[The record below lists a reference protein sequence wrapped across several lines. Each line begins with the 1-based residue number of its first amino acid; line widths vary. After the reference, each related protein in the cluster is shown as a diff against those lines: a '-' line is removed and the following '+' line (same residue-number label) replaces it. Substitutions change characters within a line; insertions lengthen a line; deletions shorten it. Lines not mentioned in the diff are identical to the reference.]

1 MSDAHFIETI
11 IGVGILLFAAKLMAE
26 LFLRLKLPIVL
37 GELIAGMVVGPFA
50 LGGLEIIDG
59 KQLLQINDEIR
70 VLGEMGA
77 IVILFMAGLEMTPKE
92 FLKGGKAAFVVGT
105 LGVVIP
111 FFAGLAVF
119 QLFGFDV
126 LQSMLIAT
134 ALTATSI
141 AISIQVLN
149 EFGKIKTPEAR
160 LIIGAAIVDD
170 ILAIAVLSVVTS
182 MAGSEGGV
190 DDIDITEITITILK
204 VLGFFAIMLVVAVV
218 VIPKIIT
225 PRLWK
230 AKGSVEGIA
239 TAAFFGA
246 AALAGSIGL
255 SPIVGAFAVGMALS
269 TTKVFEKIENYIGKI
284 GLIFAPLFFAIMLI
298 VAVVV
303 IPKVI
308 TPRIWK
314 AKGSVEGIATAAFF
328 GAAALAGSI
337 GLSPIVGAFAVGMAL
352 STTKV
357 FDKIENYVGKIGLIF
372 APLFF
377 AIIGAQVD
385 LRAVD
390 LNILALSAVIVII
403 AVTTKLFGC
412 GLPAMYFLKS
422 KQKGLRVGIG
432 MISRGEVGLIVAGV
446 GITAGILTSEV
457 YSTIIIMVVVTT
469 IITPI
474 WLKIEYRKE
483 QKNDKNESN
492 KTVKQKSE

>member
-1 MSDAHFIETI
+1 
-11 IGVGILLFAAKLMAE
+11 
-26 LFLRLKLPIVL
+26 
-37 GELIAGMVVGPFA
+37 
-50 LGGLEIIDG
+50 
-59 KQLLQINDEIR
+59 LQINDEIKI
-70 VLGEMGA
+70 LGEMGA

-92 FLKGGKAAFVVGT
+92 FLKGGKAALVVGT

-111 FFAGLAVF
+111 FFVGLTVF
-119 QLFGFDV
+119 QLFGFDA

-141 AISIQVLN
+141 AISIQVLS
-149 EFGKIKTPEAR
+149 EFGKLKTPEAR
-160 LIIGAAIVDD
+160 LIIGAAIIDD

-182 MAGSEGGV
+182 IAGTDGGV
-190 DDIDITEITITILK
+190 DNIDITEVTITILQ
-204 VLGFFAIMLVVAVV
+204 VLG
-218 VIPKIIT
+218 
-225 PRLWK
+225 
-230 AKGSVEGIA
+230 
-239 TAAFFGA
+239 
-246 AALAGSIGL
+246 
-255 SPIVGAFAVGMALS
+255 
-269 TTKVFEKIENYIGKI
+269 
-284 GLIFAPLFFAIMLI
+284 FFAIMLI

-352 STTKV
+352 SQVKEI
-357 FDKIENYVGKIGLIF
+357 FEKIENYVGKIGLIF

-390 LNILALSAVIVII
+390 LNILLLSAVIVVV

-422 KQKGLRVGIG
+422 KQKGMRVGIG

>member
-1 MSDAHFIETI
+1 MSEVQFIETI

-37 GELIAGMVVGPFA
+37 GELIAGMIVGPFA
-50 LGGLEIIDG
+50 LGGLQIIDG

-70 VLGEMGA
+70 ILGEMGA

-111 FFAGLAVF
+111 FFVGLTVF
-119 QLFGFDV
+119 QLFGFDA

-141 AISIQVLN
+141 AISIQVLS

-182 MAGSEGGV
+182 IAGSDGGV
-190 DDIDITEITITILK
+190 DNIDITEIVITILQ
-204 VLGFFAIMLVVAVV
+204 VLG
-218 VIPKIIT
+218 
-225 PRLWK
+225 
-230 AKGSVEGIA
+230 
-239 TAAFFGA
+239 
-246 AALAGSIGL
+246 
-255 SPIVGAFAVGMALS
+255 
-269 TTKVFEKIENYIGKI
+269 
-284 GLIFAPLFFAIMLI
+284 FFAIMLI

-390 LNILALSAVIVII
+390 LNIMILSGVII
-403 AVTTKLFGC
+403 TVAVTTKLFGC

-422 KQKGLRVGIG
+422 KQQGLRVGIG

-446 GITAGILTSEV
+446 GVTAGILTSEV

-483 QKNDKNESN
+483 QKNDNNESN
-492 KTVKQKSE
+492 KTIEPKSE

>member
-1 MSDAHFIETI
+1 MSEAHFIETI

-37 GELIAGMVVGPFA
+37 GELIAGMIVGPFA
-50 LGGLEIIDG
+50 LGGLQIIDG

-70 VLGEMGA
+70 ILGEMGA

-111 FFAGLAVF
+111 FFVGLTVF
-119 QLFGFDV
+119 QLFGFDA

-141 AISIQVLN
+141 AISIQVLS

-182 MAGSEGGV
+182 IAGSDGGV
-190 DDIDITEITITILK
+190 DNIDITEITITILK

-218 VIPKIIT
+218 VIPKI
-225 PRLWK
+225 
-230 AKGSVEGIA
+230 
-239 TAAFFGA
+239 
-246 AALAGSIGL
+246 
-255 SPIVGAFAVGMALS
+255 
-269 TTKVFEKIENYIGKI
+269 
-284 GLIFAPLFFAIMLI
+284 
-298 VAVVV
+298 
-303 IPKVI
+303 I

-357 FDKIENYVGKIGLIF
+357 FDKIESYIGKIGLIF

-390 LNILALSAVIVII
+390 LNILMLSGIIVVV

-422 KQKGLRVGIG
+422 KQKGMRVGIG

-446 GITAGILTSEV
+446 GVTAGILTSEV

-483 QKNDKNESN
+483 QKKGDGTSEIKS
-492 KTVKQKSE
+492 KQKSE

>member
-1 MSDAHFIETI
+1 MSEAQFIETI

-37 GELIAGMVVGPFA
+37 GELIAGMIVGPFA
-50 LGGLEIIDG
+50 LGGLQIIDG

-70 VLGEMGA
+70 ILGEMGA

-111 FFAGLAVF
+111 FFVGLAVF
-119 QLFGFDV
+119 QLFGFDA

-141 AISIQVLN
+141 AISIQVLS

-182 MAGSEGGV
+182 IAGSDGGV
-190 DDIDITEITITILK
+190 DNIDITEIVITILQ
-204 VLGFFAIMLVVAVV
+204 VLG
-218 VIPKIIT
+218 
-225 PRLWK
+225 
-230 AKGSVEGIA
+230 
-239 TAAFFGA
+239 
-246 AALAGSIGL
+246 
-255 SPIVGAFAVGMALS
+255 
-269 TTKVFEKIENYIGKI
+269 
-284 GLIFAPLFFAIMLI
+284 FFAIMLI

-390 LNILALSAVIVII
+390 LNIMILSGAIIIV

-422 KQKGLRVGIG
+422 KQQGLRVGIG

-446 GITAGILTSEV
+446 GVTAGILTSEV

-474 WLKIEYRKE
+474 WLKLEYRKE
-483 QKNDKNESN
+483 QKNDNNESN
-492 KTVKQKSE
+492 KTIEPKSE